1 MYLFCISDQSPVLL
15 KKKHVSQT
23 MQIFKQYYFFVHTN
37 SVKEK
42 YRNWPPRA
50 KISQYWPSFICL
62 TNLSSARRVQGHKT
76 KLNEVRKM
84 YGRVGFANVNLFCLD
99 QIQLLFWIFEFFS
112 KKSSRE
118 WKKNCEY
125 VARKDLNA
133 YKNNKLDS
141 NRLKI
146 VNRQD
151 DCSSSWMDWD

>member
-1 MYLFCISDQSPVLL
+1 MFRKLCKYLNNITFSYTQIVWKKSIEIGHPGQKSHNTDQ
-15 KKKHVSQT
+15 VS
-23 MQIFKQYYFFVHTN
+23 FVWRIW
-37 SVKEK
+37 V
-42 YRNWPPRA
+42 
-50 KISQYWPSFICL
+50 QL
-62 TNLSSARRVQGHKT
+62 GVQGHKT